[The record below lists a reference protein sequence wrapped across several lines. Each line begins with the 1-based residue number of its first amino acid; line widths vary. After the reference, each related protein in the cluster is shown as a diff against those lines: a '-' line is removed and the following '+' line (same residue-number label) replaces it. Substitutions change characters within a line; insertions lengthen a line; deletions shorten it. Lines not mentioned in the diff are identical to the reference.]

1 MRVFDFVCPNNHVHE
16 HFVPNGQTEVPCPDC
31 GQEARRMVSAPAF
44 KLEGWSGSFP
54 GAAMK
59 WERDHVNRAKQKPLS

>member
-1 MRVFDFVCPNNHVHE
+1 MRVFDFECQNGHRHE
-16 HFVPNGQTEVPCPDC
+16 HFVPNGQTEVPCDTC
-31 GQEARRMVSAPAF
+31 GLVARKVLSAPAF

-59 WERDHVNRAKQKPLS
+59 WERDHELRAKKKPLE

>member
-1 MRVFDFVCPNNHVHE
+1 MKVFDYTCPNGHTHE
-16 HFVPNGQTEVPCPDC
+16 RFTREGANEVTCESC
-31 GQEARRMVSAPAF
+31 GLVATKVIGTPAI

-59 WERDHVNRAKQKPLS
+59 WERDHERRGKTKPLD

>member
-1 MRVFDFVCPNNHVHE
+1 MRVFDFMCQSNHVHE
-16 HFVPNGQTEVPCPDC
+16 HFVPNGTDEVTCPEC
-31 GQEARRMVSAPAF
+31 GQNARRLISTPAI

-59 WERDHVNRAKQKPLS
+59 WERDHVKRAKKKPLE

>member
-1 MRVFDFVCPNNHVHE
+1 MRVYDFVCPNDHVHE
-16 HFVPNGQTEVPCPDC
+16 HFVPTGTNVVECPDC
-31 GQEARRMVSAPAF
+31 GQDARRMISTPAI

-59 WERDHVNRAKQKPLS
+59 WERDHERRAKKKPLE

>member
-1 MRVFDFVCPNNHVHE
+1 MRVFDFECPNGHVHE
-16 HFVPNGQTEVPCPDC
+16 RFVSNNETTEVTCESC
-31 GQEARRMVSAPAF
+31 GQSARKIMSTPAI

-59 WERDHVNRAKQKPLS
+59 WERDHELRAKKKPL